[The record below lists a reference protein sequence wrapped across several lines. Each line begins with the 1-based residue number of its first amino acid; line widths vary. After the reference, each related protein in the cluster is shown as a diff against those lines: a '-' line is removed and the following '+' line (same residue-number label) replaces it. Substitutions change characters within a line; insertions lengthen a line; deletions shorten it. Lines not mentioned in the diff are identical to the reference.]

1 MSGARGLSLPVAGML
16 RRVLPLWLVL
26 VVPVVLLQRAPALL
40 AADNPVATVDDL
52 VRQWTG
58 LEHQNDLLQANW
70 RQDKP
75 VLEQQLVLLERE
87 ISELSQVLEAS
98 EQEQG
103 AVEQRRLELLQQQ
116 TRLEQEQAALDT
128 ALQQSS
134 LGLQALQPQLP
145 PPLADAWREQVPR
158 LQDPLLNASERLQ
171 LVLELLGQLDDF
183 QQKVSLN
190 ETIMRLA
197 DGNDY
202 LVKQVYLGL
211 SHGWYVTADGRF
223 AATGMATTS
232 GWRWDEI
239 TDANESAEVGRIIAI
254 LERRQN
260 PALIS
265 IPLRL
270 DAPAAG
276 GN

>member
-1 MSGARGLSLPVAGML
+1 MRVTL
-16 RRVLPLWLVL
+16 R
-26 VVPVVLLQRAPALL
+26 PAVTILLL
-40 AADNPVATVDDL
+40 AASCLHAADAPIADPVAAVDDL

-70 RQDKP
+70 RQDQP
-75 VLEQQLVLLERE
+75 VLEQQVVLLERE
-87 ISELSQVLEAS
+87 ISELEQVLQAS

-116 TRLEQEQAALDT
+116 TQLEQEQAALENSLQQAALSLR
-128 ALQQSS
+128 ALQT
-134 LGLQALQPQLP
+134 QLP
-145 PPLADAWREQVPR
+145 PPLVEAWQAGLPR
-158 LQDPLLNASERLQ
+158 LQDPLLNTSERLQ

-183 QQKVSLN
+183 QQKLTLH
-190 ETIMRLA
+190 ETVMRLA

-223 AATGMATTS
+223 AAAGMATTA
-232 GWRWDEI
+232 GWRWTDI
-239 TDANESAEVGRIIAI
+239 ADANEGAEVGRIIAI
-254 LERRQN
+254 LERRQS
-260 PALIS
+260 PELVR
-265 IPLRL
+265 IPVSL
-270 DAPAAG
+270 DAVAAG

>member
-1 MSGARGLSLPVAGML
+1 MQGFRFLTWQAGKVQRTLRGGLSLLA
-16 RRVLPLWLVL
+16 LP
-26 VVPVVLLQRAPALL
+26 VLLTAPALH
-40 AADNPVATVDDL
+40 AADDPVATVDDL
-52 VRQWTG
+52 VRRWTG

-87 ISELSQVLEAS
+87 ISELAQVLEAS

-116 TRLEQEQAALDT
+116 TQLEQEQAALD
-128 ALQQSS
+128 AGLQQAS
-134 LGLQALQPQLP
+134 LGLQALQAQLP
-145 PPLADAWREQVPR
+145 PPLVEAWSEQLPR
-158 LQDPLLNASERLQ
+158 LQDPLLNTSERLQ

-223 AATGMATTS
+223 AAAGMATTA
-232 GWRWDEI
+232 GWRWNEI
-239 TDANESAEVGRIIAI
+239 TDTNESAEVSRIIAI
-254 LERRQN
+254 LERRQS
-260 PALIS
+260 PELIS

>member
-1 MSGARGLSLPVAGML
+1 MPLRLRHAVA
-16 RRVLPLWLVL
+16 
-26 VVPVVLLQRAPALL
+26 LLLL
-40 AADNPVATVDDL
+40 AAPGLHAADDPVATVDDL

-58 LEHQNDLLQANW
+58 LERQHELLQANW

-75 VLEQQLVLLERE
+75 VLEQQVVLLERE
-87 ISELSQVLEAS
+87 ISELTQVLEAS

-103 AVEQRRLELLQQQ
+103 AVEQRRLDLLQEQ
-116 TRLEQEQAALDT
+116 TRLEQEQAALDA
-128 ALQQSS
+128 ALQQAS

-145 PPLADAWREQVPR
+145 PPLVDAWRDQLPR

-190 ETIMRLA
+190 ETVMRLA

-223 AATGMATTS
+223 AAAGMATTA

-239 TDANESAEVGRIIAI
+239 SDAGESAEVGRIIAI

-260 PALIS
+260 PELIS